1 MKYDETSSRKSSP
14 GPSTGRSRSPV
25 GKSPNRSNSST
36 SQGSL
41 KIKEGID
48 GVRLNKCLHGLSRR
62 GADDAISEGRVTINN
77 EVATNGM
84 KVKKRDIVRL
94 DGKIQHWEGV
104 AEAKK
109 VAPSLILEER
119 SFIYVKYWKTTGVTC
134 TSDLSDKSNIIKA
147 GSFDLFPQR
156 LFTVGRLD
164 KDSSGLILLTSDG
177 RVNEAMLSPQTK
189 KEKVYYVEFDRTPTD
204 AQITSL
210 CEGVV
215 ITTIAQRD
223 SRTGNSGSKSAK
235 PLTAKTRPCKVNRI
249 GGPRSKKV
257 EFTLTEGR
265 NRQIRKMAEAIGLT
279 VVNLHRTKF
288 GGIGLKGLSEG
299 NWSEFSEREMEVIQT
314 ALKAHSKSKEKGS
327 GNDLTQEELD

>member
-1 MKYDETSSRKSSP
+1 MKYDESSSRKSSS
-14 GPSTGRSRSPV
+14 GTGRSRNPG
-25 GKSPNRSNSST
+25 GKSPSRSIGTKPQEVS
-36 SQGSL
+36 
-41 KIKEGID
+41 KREEIID
-48 GVRLNKCLHGLSRR
+48 GVRLNKCLGGLSRR

-77 EVATNGM
+77 EVASNGR
-84 KVKKRDIVRL
+84 KVKKRDVVRL

-109 VAPSLILEER
+109 VAPSLILEDR

-134 TSDLSDKSNIIKA
+134 TSDLGDKSNIIKA

-189 KEKVYYVEFDRTPTD
+189 KEKVYNVEFDRTPTD

-210 CEGVV
+210 CQGVL

-223 SRTGNSGSKSAK
+223 SRTGSSGSKSAK
-235 PLTAKTRPCKVNRI
+235 PLTAKTRPCKVFRI
-249 GGPRSKKV
+249 GGPQSKKV

-279 VVNLHRTKF
+279 VTKLHRTTF

-299 NWSEFSEREMEVIQT
+299 NWSEFTEKEMEIIQS
-314 ALKAHSKSKEKGS
+314 ALKAHRKSKEIDDS
-327 GNDLTQEELD
+327 DITDEEFE